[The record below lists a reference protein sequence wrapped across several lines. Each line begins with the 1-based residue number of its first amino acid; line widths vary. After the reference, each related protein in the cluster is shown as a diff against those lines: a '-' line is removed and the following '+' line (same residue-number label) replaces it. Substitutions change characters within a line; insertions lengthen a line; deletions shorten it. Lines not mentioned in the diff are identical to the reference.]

1 MNDIDLDLSDMRG
14 QSYDNA
20 ANMSGIYTGLQ
31 AKMQAMNPL
40 AYYVPCWTSAATSCL
55 GSVSYSRFLQA
66 LYDFFS
72 AFTNRWD
79 HLKAALPAEGIVVK
93 SLSETLWSA
102 RVDAVEAVFLHYLEI
117 KSALENICSDSRQ
130 TVATKL
136 EGEGLIRQMEAF
148 ETALLTVI

>member
-1 MNDIDLDLSDMRG
+1 MRG

-31 AKMQAMNPL
+31 ARIKAMNPL
-40 AYYVPCWTSAATSCL
+40 AYYVPCAGHSLNLVGTSAASSCL

-66 LYDFFS
+66 LYNFFS
-72 AFTNRWD
+72 ASTYRWD

-93 SLSETLWSA
+93 SLSETHWSA
-102 RVDAVEAVFLHYLEI
+102 RADAVKAVFLHYLEI
-117 KSALENICSDSRQ
+117 KSALENIFSDSRQ

-136 EGEGLIRQMEAF
+136 EGLIRQMEAF
-148 ETALLTVI
+148 GTALLTVI